1 MFDVLGTYL
10 SVLIAFMLGYLII
23 KMYNFERSLPD
34 FKQIFD
40 TLGED
45 ISSTFSE
52 IVSKPVVKAS
62 MSQLGAKSGDV
73 RAAKALKKRVA
84 DTVVSKNLLLKK
96 GLEYLDISSVE
107 GLELM
112 ADPTLGPV
120 IRNVMAS
127 LQDGAS
133 GLLGGL
139 GSGGQRQGQGQ
150 RQRND
155 GGRVPVM
162 S

>member
-1 MFDVLGTYL
+1 MLGT
-10 SVLIAFMLGYLII
+10 VLQLVSIVLTASLIMFLYI
-23 KMYNFERSLPD
+23 FKRGLPD
-34 FKQIFD
+34 FQQIFD
-40 TLGED
+40 NFGGD
-45 ISSTFSE
+45 ISATFKE
-52 IVSKPVVKAS
+52 IVTNPTVKAS
-62 MSQLGAKSGDV
+62 FSNMGKQSGDV
-73 RAAKALKKRVA
+73 RAARALKKRVA
-84 DTVVSKNLLLKK
+84 DTVVNKNVLLKK

-139 GSGGQRQGQGQ
+139 GGGGRNSGQRQG
-150 RQRND
+150 QRND
-155 GGRVPVM
+155 GGRIPVM

>member
-1 MFDVLGTYL
+1 MLQPIIACLSLVSIVL
-10 SVLIAFMLGYLII
+10 SASLIVFLYKFKA
-23 KMYNFERSLPD
+23 ELPD
-34 FKQIFD
+34 FQQVFD
-40 TLGED
+40 EFGGSMGEA
-45 ISSTFSE
+45 FSNFAKDPM
-52 IVSKPVVKAS
+52 VSRS
-62 MSQLGAKSGDV
+62 MSVLSQKSGDA
-73 RAAKALKKRVA
+73 RTAKALKKRVA
-84 DTVVSKNLLLKK
+84 DTIVSKNLLLKK

-133 GLLGGL
+133 GLLSGVGG
-139 GSGGQRQGQGQ
+139 GGQRQH
-150 RQRND
+150 QRND

>member
-1 MFDVLGTYL
+1 MLEQLTACLTVFL
-10 SVLIAFMLGYLII
+10 SVTLALLCVFLY
-23 KMYNFERSLPD
+23 KFQRSLPD
-34 FKQIFD
+34 FTQIFD
-40 TLGED
+40 NLGGD
-45 ISSTFSE
+45 ISAAFSE

-84 DTVVSKNLLLKK
+84 DTVVSKNILLKK

-120 IRNVMAS
+120 IRNVMGS

-139 GSGGQRQGQGQ
+139 GGGQRQGQRQG
-150 RQRND
+150 QRND

>member
-34 FKQIFD
+34 FAQIFD
-40 TLGED
+40 NLGGD
-45 ISSTFSE
+45 ISATFKE
-52 IVSKPVVKAS
+52 IVTNPTVKAS
-62 MSQLGAKSGDV
+62 FSNMGKQSGDV

-84 DTVVSKNLLLKK
+84 DTVVSKNVLLKK

-120 IRNVMAS
+120 IR
-127 LQDGAS
+127 
-133 GLLGGL
+133 
-139 GSGGQRQGQGQ
+139 
-150 RQRND
+150 
-155 GGRVPVM
+155 
-162 S
+162 

>member
-1 MFDVLGTYL
+1 MLGTVLQLVSIVL
-10 SVLIAFMLGYLII
+10 SASVIIFLYIFKRGIPILIQDGLNTVGETLSEL
-23 KMYNFERSLPD
+23 FE
-34 FKQIFD
+34 
-40 TLGED
+40 
-45 ISSTFSE
+45 
-52 IVSKPVVKAS
+52 KPVVKAS
-62 MSQLGAKSGDV
+62 MSHLGKMSGDV

-84 DTVVSKNLLLKK
+84 ETVVSKNLLLKK
-96 GLEYLDISSVE
+96 GLEYLDISYEE

-139 GSGGQRQGQGQ
+139 GGGGQGQGQ
-150 RQRND
+150 RRPQRNN
-155 GGRVPVM
+155 GNRIPNM

>member
-1 MFDVLGTYL
+1 MLGT
-10 SVLIAFMLGYLII
+10 VLQLVSIVLTASLIMFLYI
-23 KMYNFERSLPD
+23 FKRSLPD
-34 FKQIFD
+34 FGQVFD
-40 TLGED
+40 NLGGD
-45 ISSTFSE
+45 ISAAFSE

-62 MSQLGAKSGDV
+62 MSQLGSKSGDV
-73 RAAKALKKRVA
+73 RAARALKKRVA

-139 GSGGQRQGQGQ
+139 GGGGQRQGQN
-150 RQRND
+150 RSPRND

>member
-1 MFDVLGTYL
+1 MLGT
-10 SVLIAFMLGYLII
+10 VLQLVSIVLTASLIVFLYI
-23 KMYNFERSLPD
+23 FKRSLPD
-34 FKQIFD
+34 FRQVFD
-40 TLGED
+40 NLGGD
-45 ISSTFSE
+45 ISATFKE
-52 IVSKPVVKAS
+52 IVTNPTVKAS
-62 MSQLGAKSGDV
+62 FSNMGKQSGDV

-84 DTVVSKNLLLKK
+84 DTVVSKNILLKK

-120 IRNVMAS
+120 IRNVMGS
-127 LQDGAS
+127 LQEGTS
-133 GLLGGL
+133 NFLGGL
-139 GSGGQRQGQGQ
+139 GGGQNQGQRQ

-155 GGRVPVM
+155 GRGVPLM

>member
-1 MFDVLGTYL
+1 MLQTVL
-10 SVLIAFMLGYLII
+10 SVVSILLTASLIVFLYIF
-23 KMYNFERSLPD
+23 KRSLPD
-34 FKQIFD
+34 FGQVFD
-40 TLGED
+40 NLGGD
-45 ISSTFSE
+45 ISAAFSE

-62 MSQLGAKSGDV
+62 MSQLGSKSGDV
-73 RAAKALKKRVA
+73 RAARALKKRVA
-84 DTVVSKNLLLKK
+84 DTVVSKNILLKK

-133 GLLGGL
+133 GLLSGVG
-139 GSGGQRQGQGQ
+139 GGQR
-150 RQRND
+150 RHQRND

>member
-1 MFDVLGTYL
+1 MLGTCL
-10 SVLIAFMLGYLII
+10 QLVSIVLTASLIVFLYI
-23 KMYNFERSLPD
+23 FKRSLPD
-34 FKQIFD
+34 FGQIFD
-40 TLGED
+40 TLGGD
-45 ISSTFSE
+45 ISATFKE
-52 IVSKPVVKAS
+52 IVTNPTVKAS
-62 MSQLGAKSGDV
+62 FSNMGKQGGDV

-84 DTVVSKNLLLKK
+84 DTVVSKNILLKK

-120 IRNVMAS
+120 IRNVMGS

-133 GLLGGL
+133 GLL
-139 GSGGQRQGQGQ
+139 SGFGKGRQGQGHS
-150 RQRND
+150 QRND
-155 GGRVPVM
+155 GRGVPLM